1 MMRRIFWTLGM
12 TLIGLFLAFKG
23 QDVTVNV
30 SEIVIGGTWAGCI
43 GFGFGS
49 IFGKRA
55 FHKNVLIAYWCVTMA
70 LVGAFFGPVVPSS
83 SLATQM
89 LSGATAGAILGAI
102 LALLHWR
109 QLNRKRGRASDVLD
123 PGVSP

>member
-1 MMRRIFWTLGM
+1 M

-30 SEIVIGGTWAGCI
+30 SEIAIGGTWAGCI

-49 IFGKRA
+49 IFSKRA
-55 FHKNVLIAYWCVTMA
+55 FRKNALIAYWCVTMA
-70 LVGAFFGPVVPSS
+70 LVGAFFGPIISS
-83 SLATQM
+83 ASFATQ
-89 LSGATAGAILGAI
+89 LLFGAAAGAILGLI

-109 QLNRKRGRASDVLD
+109 QLNNKPGRAPSLAT
-123 PGVSP
+123 